1 MLPTQ
6 GAPNGTV
13 AELVDAP
20 DLKSVEHYACEGSS
34 PSRPIDTIQCQN
46 LIKTFLIMQNFNIDS
61 TAISNLAIDGDLVNL
76 QYTSGDKEYS
86 YQAQDPSTFVAD
98 LESCMAND
106 ASVGSFIAQCRKQG
120 RLTDVTV

>member
-1 MLPTQ
+1 M
-6 GAPNGTV
+6 

-61 TAISNLAIDGDLVNL
+61 TAISALGMDGDLVNL
-76 QYTSGDKEYS
+76 QYTSGEKEYT

-98 LESCMAND
+98 LESCIASD
-106 ASVGSFIAQCRKQG
+106 ASVGSFISQARKQG
-120 RLTDVTV
+120 RLVEVTV

>member
-1 MLPTQ
+1 M
-6 GAPNGTV
+6 

-61 TAISNLAIDGDLVNL
+61 TAISALGMDGDLVNL
-76 QYTSGDKEYS
+76 QYTSSEKEYS
-86 YQAQDPSTFVAD
+86 YQAPDPSTFVAD
-98 LESCMAND
+98 LESCIASD
-106 ASVGSFIAQCRKQG
+106 ASVGSFISQARKQG
-120 RLTDVTV
+120 RLVEVTV

>member
-1 MLPTQ
+1 M
-6 GAPNGTV
+6 

-61 TAISNLAIDGDLVNL
+61 SAISALGMDGDLVNI
-76 QYTSGDKEYS
+76 QYKRNGERSEKVYS
-86 YQAQDPSTFVAD
+86 FQAQDPSTFVAD
-98 LESCMAND
+98 LESCIASD
-106 ASVGSFIAQCRKQG
+106 ASVGSFISQARKQG
-120 RLTDVTV
+120 RLVEVTV